1 MICINMSMH
10 LLIDLSIIEMHL
22 NVRLFFAGV
31 ANRRHVPP
39 GTSANAQT
47 PIDSTASHPTN
58 KTSNRPEADSA
69 RFVDARM

>member
-1 MICINMSMH
+1 MSMH

-39 GTSANAQT
+39 GNLPVSPGFESLGLRVN
-47 PIDSTASHPTN
+47 N
-58 KTSNRPEADSA
+58 KKRKLG
-69 RFVDARM
+69 VI